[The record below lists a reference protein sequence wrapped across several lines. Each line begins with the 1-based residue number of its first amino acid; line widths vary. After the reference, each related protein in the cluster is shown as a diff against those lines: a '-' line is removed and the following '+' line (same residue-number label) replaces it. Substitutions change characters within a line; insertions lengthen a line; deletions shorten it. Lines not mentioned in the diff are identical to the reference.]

1 MAQPPNS
8 MNKPYHPPFQLTHRM
23 TEAMTG
29 IAELLGAWKAVNPGA
44 LRPELRRGNRIRS
57 IQASLAVEQ
66 NTLTLEQVTAVLEGK
81 VVLGSPREIQEVR
94 NAFAAYESMGRWQ
107 ADRVEDLLAAHAVM
121 MATLVDDAG
130 RWRHGGVGVMR
141 GDKVIHVAPPAS
153 QVPRLMQDLLQWL
166 ADTDAHPLIASAAF
180 HYELEFIHP
189 FSDGNGRMGRLWQS
203 LILSRWQPVLAY
215 LPVETVIKRRQQ
227 AYYDQLAAADAK
239 TDCSGFIEFVLTA
252 IEESLEEAVRAGIG
266 QDTPGKTPVK
276 TPGKTPERILGLLRD
291 APELSI
297 PELAERLGRSVSAI
311 ERAIRKLRQA
321 GRLVRIG
328 PDKGG
333 HWKVMDGAGA
343 VDVDR
348 GGDGAGGG
356 ELRGARLRYR

>member
-1 MAQPPNS
+1 
-8 MNKPYHPPFQLTHRM
+8 M

-29 IAELLGAWKAVNPGA
+29 IAELLGAWKAVNREA
-44 LRPELRRGNRIRS
+44 MRPELRRGNRIRS

-81 VVLGSPREIQEVR
+81 LVLGSPREIQEVR
-94 NAFAAYESMGRWQ
+94 NAFAAHESMGRWQ
-107 ADRVEDLLAAHAVM
+107 ADRVEDLLAAHAMM

-141 GDKVIHVAPPAS
+141 GEKVIHVAPPAS

-166 ADTDAHPLIASAAF
+166 ADTEAHPLIASAAF

-227 AYYDQLAAADAK
+227 AYYEQLAAADAQ
-239 TDCSGFIEFVLTA
+239 TDCSGFIEFILTA
-252 IEESLEEAVRAGIG
+252 IEDSLREAIRLESAPG
-266 QDTPGKTPVK
+266 TPGK

-291 APELSI
+291 APGLSI
-297 PELAERLGRSVSAI
+297 PELAERLGKSVSAV
-311 ERAIRKLRQA
+311 ERAIRKLRET

-328 PDKGG
+328 PAKGG
-333 HWKVMDGAGA
+333 RWA
-343 VDVDR
+343 VT
-348 GGDGAGGG
+348 GGG
-356 ELRGARLRYR
+356 RLPRPE